1 VTSNCNR
8 WRAQAQAMRRFGA
21 WAGMIGSM
29 LFVSVFTIEG
39 LLCRGYDPASMYISA
54 LSLGPRGWI
63 QITNFIVVGLLIILF
78 AKGVAAEFGVTAHIG
93 VTLLMLIGISLVA
106 SGLFV
111 MDPATVPFFQMSA
124 HSDLHYLFGALVFS
138 LAPASCFVF
147 FTRFSR
153 VSAWRAF
160 GWWTLR
166 DSDSHGRG
174 DWFPQDRRALSSIQC
189 APPVARRHSTRDH
202 RSFLHLGVHLWSGDA
217 QALSLNPEPP
227 PRDLPKYAKVSRAH
241 ILAGCGKTT

>member
-1 VTSNCNR
+1 MGDSELQSLAAPTSR
-8 WRAQAQAMRRFGA
+8 QAQAMRRFGA
-21 WAGMIGSM
+21 WAGVIGSM

-39 LLCRGYDPASMYISA
+39 LLRPGYDPASMYISA

-78 AKGVAAEFGVTAHIG
+78 AKGVATEFGVTAHIG
-93 VTLLMLIGISLVA
+93 VTLLMLIGTSLVA

-124 HSDLHYLFGALVFS
+124 HSELHYLFGAIVFS

-153 VSAWRAF
+153 VSAWRACR
-160 GWWTLR
+160 WWTL
-166 DSDSHGRG
+166 GTG
-174 DWFPQDRRALSSIQC
+174 I
-189 APPVARRHSTRDH
+189 VMVVGIG
-202 RSFLHLGVHLWSGDA
+202 FLKTA
-217 QALSLNPEPP
+217 ALSLPSNVLRPW
-227 PRDLPKYAKVSRAH
+227 LGAIQRAT
-241 ILAGCGKTT
+241 IVPFFIWVFIFGLAMLRRLV